1 MSYILHKTINNKKY
15 AYEITSFRDPE
26 TKKIKKK
33 NLYLGIVRDD
43 GSIEKRKETAIKECG
58 ILDFGDGY
66 FLHEFLKST
75 NIFPLL
81 SGMTKEHP
89 EITSLIIYRICY
101 QSAMSNVMTWY
112 EGNIISV
119 LLKNLDLS
127 SQNISRILAYLGQ
140 EKVQREFFETYLN
153 SVVDCQDNVIIDA
166 SSLPNQIHHS
176 FSTWGHSDN
185 AIEKQFRFLCV
196 INQKTQTPLF
206 YRFLPGNIVDISSL
220 KNTLAELKLMGAK
233 NKFVL
238 LDAGY
243 CSEENISDLYKNNID
258 FLIRLPAQRSL
269 YKDCILTHLEGIEHI
284 QYATQHDERVLF
296 VKSIKTDLYG
306 HTGFAYIVLDPTRKA
321 KEIQS
326 IVSTYLDDYK
336 KQCYW
341 FLMNDQIDFKKIKL
355 PKNCITC
362 YVKIKDNNEQLFYIT
377 GKKKD
382 VKLLSIKEENKNK
395 FAQLTENILDKSC
408 LSENVIEQ
416 LMILSNQK
424 KSDSSIDKDNMD
436 FYFKKSGIMILI
448 SSKKIETIDII
459 SSYHVRQNI
468 EQIFGFFKNDL
479 ELLPIRKH
487 NDSTIRGYLF
497 LQFIILILFLQF
509 RKKLEGKYTVE
520 QAVLHARNLKCKV
533 FEKTILVSEANKKQ
547 TEIYKLGDV
556 VVPKNLGI

>member
-1 MSYILHKTINNKKY
+1 MSYRIQKIINGKTY

-26 TKKIKKK
+26 TKKVKKK
-33 NLYLGIVRDD
+33 SLYLGIIRED
-43 GSIEKRKETAIKECG
+43 GSIEKRKESMVKELG

-66 FLHEFLKST
+66 FLYEFLKKT

-81 SGMTKEHP
+81 SEMIKEHP
-89 EITSLIIYRICY
+89 EIFSLIIYRICY
-101 QSAMSNVMTWY
+101 QSSMYNAATWY
-112 EGNIISV
+112 EGNIVSV
-119 LLKNLDLS
+119 LLKDIDLS
-127 SQNISRILAYLGQ
+127 SQNISRVLAYLGQ
-140 EKVQREFFETYLN
+140 EKTQRSFFEKYLS

-166 SSLPNQIHHS
+166 SSLPNQINHS
-176 FSTWGHSDN
+176 FSTWGHSDS

-220 KNTLAELKLMGAK
+220 KNTISELKLMGAK

-243 CSEENISDLYKNNID
+243 CSEENLSDLYKNNID
-258 FLIRLPAQRSL
+258 FLIRLPTKRTL
-269 YKDCILTHLEGIEHI
+269 YKECILSHLEGLEHI
-284 QYATQHDERVLF
+284 QYATKYDERVLF
-296 VKSIKTDLYG
+296 VKPIEKDLYG
-306 HTGFAYIVLDPTRKA
+306 HKGFAYIVLDPTRKA
-321 KEIQS
+321 KEIHS

-341 FLMNDQIDFKKIKL
+341 FLMNSQIEFKKIKL
-355 PKNCITC
+355 PKNCISC
-362 YVKIKDNNEQLFYIT
+362 YVKIKDNHEQLFYIE
-377 GKKKD
+377 GKKKE
-382 VKLLSIKEENKNK
+382 VTLLSIKEENRKK
-395 FAQLTENILDKSC
+395 FAQLSEKISDKTC
-408 LSENVIEQ
+408 LSEEIIEQ
-416 LMILSNQK
+416 LMILSNHK
-424 KSDSSIDKDNMD
+424 IKESTIEKECMD

-459 SSYHVRQNI
+459 SSYYIRQNI
-468 EQIFGFFKNDL
+468 EQIFGFFKDDL
-479 ELLPIRKH
+479 GSLPIRRH
-487 NDSTIRGYLF
+487 NDNTVQGYLF

-520 QAVLHARNLKCKV
+520 QAVLLARNLKCKI